1 MSARIFVLNRT
12 IRPLAGRC
20 PSCELP
26 FDALGCRIVARRRTT
41 GAERRRT
48 NGARELIEVAC
59 RGVPAQEV
67 LPCPCCT
74 SHPGALHPRG
84 EAS

>member
-1 MSARIFVLNRT
+1 VSQRIFVLLRT

-26 FDALGCRIVARRRTT
+26 LDALGCRIADRRRTT

-48 NGARELIEVAC
+48 GGVREVIEVICA
-59 RGVPAQEV
+59 GQPTQPVG
-67 LPCPCCT
+67 PCPCCAH
-74 SHPGALHPRG
+74 HPGALHPRP
-84 EAS
+84 